1 METLIGY
8 IPYIVA
14 VGSLIWLINL
24 AFKRKANGARIAVIC
39 FVIAVGWI
47 SLAVLYVSGFDFVLG
62 QAIFYISNI
71 VILTLYIIV
80 RNRALP
86 AKTPVSSPAENVP
99 ENTGGSPPTARTPP
113 ATRQFSVDAA
123 VATPCG
129 LDASGIDTV
138 RCSKCGTVQ
147 RSDRKVCYSCGE
159 QFILSKDN
167 AARKESLEA
176 ESDKP
181 LDAPLAPPC
190 TPPAEQQTVVFE
202 NRGAPSSREQFQANV
217 ARWKREAGETAKVY
231 PGFDFVA
238 EQNNPET
245 GEKFMNMVRNGVHVQ
260 SAYEVVHIN
269 ELAH

>member
-62 QAIFYISNI
+62 QSIFYISNI

-159 QFILSKDN
+159 QFIFSKDN

-190 TPPAEQQTVVFE
+190 TPRNSRPLFLRIGVRHPPASSSKRMLPDGSGKLGKPPRSIPVSILWQ
-202 NRGAPSSREQFQANV
+202 NRTTLKP
-217 ARWKREAGETAKVY
+217 AK
-231 PGFDFVA
+231 
-238 EQNNPET
+238 
-245 GEKFMNMVRNGVHVQ
+245 
-260 SAYEVVHIN
+260 S
-269 ELAH
+269 L